1 MHVPSSNGNHGFQG
15 DRLKKVENTKSGPLS
30 AEPHGSSL
38 RPILLGR
45 LHGDLC
51 LKGTFQKP
59 QSLRAFASVMP
70 LHLQLFMK
78 QAIERREHNSTSFAS
93 ELFRS
98 WDILQRLLK
107 PSPAHDRGSFTSPG
121 PLSTF
126 PVTNRHYSYQ
136 LGFDHDRNHTSHPA
150 RCRNSIPAVWRFPQ
164 SCTFGSHRGLARK
177 SLYNRWPCLPRLRE
191 PPSED
196 HSLG

>member
-1 MHVPSSNGNHGFQG
+1 VWNKLCRTAPIIHVPSSNGNHGFQG

-38 RPILLGR
+38 RPILLGP

-59 QSLRAFASVMP
+59 LSLRAFASVMP

-78 QAIERREHNSTSFAS
+78 QANERRENNLTSFAS
-93 ELFRS
+93 ELFRF
-98 WDILQRLLK
+98 WDMFQRFLK

-136 LGFDHDRNHTSHPA
+136 LGFDHGEITHLTQHVAGTASL
-150 RCRNSIPAVWRFPQ
+150 RCGGF
-164 SCTFGSHRGLARK
+164 
-177 SLYNRWPCLPRLRE
+177 
-191 PPSED
+191 
-196 HSLG
+196 HSPVR